1 MPDRAYW
8 SALENLIAA
17 SRITIDRPAGS
28 AHPLN
33 AEIIYPLDYG
43 YLSVTRAGDG
53 AGVDVWIG
61 RTLPRRLVGVIM
73 TVDLFKHDVAQKLLL
88 G

>member
-8 SALENLIAA
+8 STFENLIAA

-33 AEIIYPLDYG
+33 GEIIDPLDYG

-61 RTLPRRLVGVIM
+61 STLPRRLVGVIM